1 MYVCVSPGNVHI
13 VIFCEDII
21 EEFPFSSSFPESDHF
36 FFLTGP
42 FMLMTSAYVF

>member
-1 MYVCVSPGNVHI
+1 MCVSVQEICTI

-42 FMLMTSAYVF
+42 FTLMTSAY